1 MATILKF
8 KVPTEQRSK
17 INQNGSLISTSVN
30 NAMLIIHHALHGSD
44 KDCRPKDRELAAQLL
59 DELSHYIKSGIEDDR
74 LVLSH
79 PVSNA
84 ISVRYPELH

>member
-8 KVPTEQRSK
+8 KIPEHQNTK
-17 INQNGSLISTSVN
+17 TNQHGNLISTSVN

-44 KDCRPKDRELAAQLL
+44 KDCRPKDRELATQVL
-59 DELSHYIKSGIEDDR
+59 DELSCYLKSDVEDDC
-74 LVLSH
+74 LILSH

-84 ISVRYPELH
+84 VVVRYPEMH